1 MWIRTQSK
9 KELIN
14 IIKVEISPVV
24 GDKRNKVI
32 VWGRYAPNSLFSS
45 NRTLL
50 GMYPTMEDA
59 IAEIDE
65 IEKSILNNP
74 NGVYNMKIN
83 E

>member
-59 IAEIDE
+59 IAEID
-65 IEKSILNNP
+65 
-74 NGVYNMKIN
+74 
-83 E
+83 